1 MNQRPIAVRDFT
13 EDDLHAI
20 TPNDLL
26 LQRTRNTVPG
36 AQYSTDDNLTK
47 SQETMREIEQL
58 WWDQWVVQALPHL
71 VPFKKWKTEHRDVQK
86 GDIVLVLY
94 EKKVSKGEYKLARV
108 LSVEKDVHGRV
119 RTVVVGIRG
128 KDRAEKLL
136 PYIPRPL
143 QEHRLGVQRLAVIL
157 PVEEQGVPAM
167 ATDHSVVVPQ
177 Q

>member
-1 MNQRPIAVRDFT
+1 MQ
-13 EDDLHAI
+13 
-20 TPNDLL
+20 
-26 LQRTRNTVPG
+26 Q
-36 AQYSTDDNLTK
+36 
-47 SQETMREIEQL
+47 
-58 WWDQWVVQALPHL
+58 
-71 VPFKKWKTEHRDVQK
+71 

-94 EKKVSKGEYKLARV
+94 ERKVSKGEYKLARV

-136 PYIPRPL
+136 PYIPKPL

-167 ATDHSVVVPQ
+167 ATDHSVVVPHQ
-177 Q
+177 